1 MFSFHLFSHMEKY
14 NSHDFC
20 FFMFHTKI
28 GFIHPSPEIWAF
40 HKNVIHMFLMD
51 GNKI

>member
-1 MFSFHLFSHMEKY
+1 MEKY

-28 GFIHPSPEIWAF
+28 GFIHLSPEIWAF